1 MANNS
6 GFSEKEKITISGSQS
21 VRSTKVPVVPFL
33 EQHSRKIQ
41 IRLQHMNLKSAQ
53 VNIKNKRLKKKYILD
68 SMTPV
73 SILLSFSPPASL
85 LPASDIF
92 SYFLRLAILEKNLHC
107 RLPSSRLPRLLKS
120 HFVNLSWS

>member
-53 VNIKNKRLKKKYILD
+53 VNIKKKDLKKRRGHFKLD
-68 SMTPV
+68 
-73 SILLSFSPPASL
+73 
-85 LPASDIF
+85 
-92 SYFLRLAILEKNLHC
+92 
-107 RLPSSRLPRLLKS
+107 
-120 HFVNLSWS
+120 

>member
-1 MANNS
+1 M
-6 GFSEKEKITISGSQS
+6 ISGSQS
-21 VRSTKVPVVPFL
+21 GRSTKVTVVPFL

-53 VNIKNKRLKKKYILD
+53 VNIKKKDFKKYILD

-92 SYFLRLAILEKNLHC
+92 SYFLRLAILEKTSTAARHRHTSPANLKAT
-107 RLPSSRLPRLLKS
+107 L
-120 HFVNLSWS
+120 

>member
-53 VNIKNKRLKKKYILD
+53 VNIKNIAKGTTDPR
-68 SMTPV
+68 V
-73 SILLSFSPPASL
+73 EFC
-85 LPASDIF
+85 LP
-92 SYFLRLAILEKNLHC
+92 K
-107 RLPSSRLPRLLKS
+107 
-120 HFVNLSWS
+120 